1 MIPSNSIDLQRSG
14 QDAPLD
20 PVLEADTV
28 LERFCPALW
37 AALSPLGRRV
47 RQGAGFLP
55 LQTAE
60 ARGKT
65 FNATIGQITDGH
77 GRAVP
82 LPSMAAAL
90 AGLDEAE
97 RSQAFLYSPV
107 EGLAPL
113 RRMWRDL
120 QRRGQPADRPST
132 LPLVT
137 AGPAQALALA
147 ADLFV
152 AEGTSVVVP
161 EPVRIEDRELFE
173 LRLGAR
179 LLPTPLHPGGHFD
192 PTAISRL
199 LDALPNGDPALAVLR
214 FPEGPRGYMPTSRER
229 AALRESL
236 VQSAAHRSL
245 IVVTDDTWGN
255 LEGEKSGS
263 LFWPLIGRHPSLIP
277 IKVDGA
283 DGEAGFPGSRVGFLT
298 FPFEPDS
305 DLARA
310 IESKAKMLLRAAI
323 GSPATASQTLV
334 MRALTANAT

>member
-1 MIPSNSIDLQRSG
+1 MTPSNPIDMQRPD
-14 QDAPLD
+14 QETPLD
-20 PVLEADTV
+20 PVLEADAV

-82 LPSMAAAL
+82 LPTMEAAL
-90 AGLDEAE
+90 AGLSEAE

-120 QRRGQPADRPST
+120 QRRGQPAGRPST

-137 AGPAQALALA
+137 AGPAHSLSLA

-152 AEGTSVVVP
+152 AEGTPVVVP
-161 EPVRIEDRELFE
+161 EPVRTEDRELFE

-179 LLPTPLHPGGHFD
+179 LLPAFD
-192 PTAISRL
+192 PTALSRL
-199 LDALPNGDPALAVLR
+199 LDALPNGDPALVVLR
-214 FPEGPRGYMPTSRER
+214 FPAEGSLQE
-229 AALRESL
+229 ALA
-236 VQSAAHRSL
+236 QSAAHRPL
-245 IVVTDDTWGN
+245 IVVAD
-255 LEGEKSGS
+255 GS
-263 LFWPLIGRHPSLIP
+263 DALFWSLIGRHPSLIP

-283 DGEAGFPGSRVGFLT
+283 DGVGFLT

-323 GSPATASQTLV
+323 GSPAAASQTLV
-334 MRALTANAT
+334 MRGLTARPEGV